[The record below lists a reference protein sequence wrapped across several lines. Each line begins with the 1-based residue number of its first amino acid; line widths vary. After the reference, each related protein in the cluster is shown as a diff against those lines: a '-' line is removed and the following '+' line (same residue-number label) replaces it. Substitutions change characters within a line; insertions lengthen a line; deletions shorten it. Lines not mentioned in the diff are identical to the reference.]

1 MVEVINHHPRY
12 RFSKKETQRTV
23 QAVLRKER
31 KKLSSLSVVFVGHRV
46 MRKIN
51 RLFLGHDYSTD
62 VISFPLMDGLGFDAE
77 LYINLDRAKSQAKQ
91 YKVPYSHEVRRLL
104 IHGTL
109 HLLGYDDRTEK
120 QRKQMQRREDFYLT
134 RLTQK
139 RI

>member
-12 RFSKKETQRTV
+12 RFSKTETQRTV

-62 VISFPLMDGLGFDAE
+62 VISFPLMDGMGFDAE

>member
-12 RFSKKETQRTV
+12 RFSKTETQRTV

-62 VISFPLMDGLGFDAE
+62 VISFPLTDGMGFDAE